1 MNVSIIGT
9 GYVGLTTGTCLAFL
23 GHKVTCIDSDEKKIA
38 LLRAG
43 KTPIY
48 EPYLTELLAE
58 AAPNLQFCCDYAAA
72 VPHADVIFIAVGTPP
87 SPNGSPDL
95 RHVSAAAQG
104 IGQHYAG
111 DFTVVVNKSTVPI
124 GSGNWVDSI
133 VRESYEQHHGKKA
146 MDTSRWLRIRN
157 FCAKAQDCT

>member
-58 AAPNLQFCCDYAAA
+58 AAP
-72 VPHADVIFIAVGTPP
+72 IF
-87 SPNGSPDL
+87 S
-95 RHVSAAAQG
+95 SA
-104 IGQHYAG
+104 
-111 DFTVVVNKSTVPI
+111 PI
-124 GSGNWVDSI
+124 TLPLF
-133 VRESYEQHHGKKA
+133 R
-146 MDTSRWLRIRN
+146 TR
-157 FCAKAQDCT
+157 T